1 MIDPQHPTQQEV
13 RAIDVHELLPQQVP
27 FVMVSQL
34 VHFDMVRTVTELL
47 VAQDNIFVE
56 DGRLSA
62 TGLVEHVAQT
72 CAARIGY
79 INKYILLKGIQ
90 IGVIGAIRDLN
101 IHRLPLVGETVT
113 TTLDVLQDIFGMTL
127 IQAVVTMGDETLAT
141 IQMKIAVKE

>member
-1 MIDPQHPTQQEV
+1 MIDPHHPTEQEA

-34 VHFDMVRTVTELL
+34 VHFGMVRTITELH
-47 VAQDNIFVE
+47 VSDDNIFVE

-62 TGLVEHVAQT
+62 SGLVEHIAQT

-90 IGVIGAIRDLN
+90 VGVIGAIRDLD
-101 IHRLPLVGETVT
+101 IHRLPQVGEVVT
-113 TTLDVLQDIFGMTL
+113 TTLDVLEDIFGMTL
-127 IQAVVTMGDETLAT
+127 IQAEVTVGQETLAT
-141 IQMKIAVKE
+141 TQMKIAVKE

>member
-1 MIDPQHPTQQEV
+1 MIDPHHPTEQEA

-34 VHFDMVRTVTELL
+34 VHFDMVRTITELH
-47 VAQDNIFVE
+47 VSGDNIFVE

-62 TGLVEHVAQT
+62 TGLVEHIAQT

-90 IGVIGAIRDLN
+90 IGVIGAIRDLT
-101 IHRLPLVGETVT
+101 IHRLPLVDETVT

-127 IQAVVTMGDETLAT
+127 IQAMVTMGDETLAT
-141 IQMKIAVKE
+141 TQMKIAVKE